1 MDDHMDQMFRIG
13 SNNPA
18 ITVPAVQIYDQSRRQ
33 REPQEGEEIDVS
45 DPAGD
50 QTKVVQS
57 QDFKYNVGWRKVV
70 RNFSPS
76 YHTLKLPAFPLMT
89 VS

>member
-1 MDDHMDQMFRIG
+1 MDQVDQMDQMMRIG

-18 ITVPAVQIYDQSRRQ
+18 ITVPAGQIYDQSRRHRKLQ
-33 REPQEGEEIDVS
+33 NGEEVGGS

-50 QTKVVQS
+50 QEDVR
-57 QDFKYNVGWRKVV
+57 QDQNYVSSLRPSKYEVGWRRVV

-76 YHTLKLPAFPLMT
+76 
-89 VS
+89 

>member
-33 REPQEGEEIDVS
+33 CKPQKGEEVDVS

-50 QTKVVQS
+50 QTEVAQS
-57 QDFKYNVGWRKVV
+57 QDFVSGHSPTKYDVGWRRVV

-76 YHTLKLPAFPLMT
+76 YDTL
-89 VS
+89 

>member
-18 ITVPAVQIYDQSRRQ
+18 ITVPAAQIYDQSRRQ
-33 REPQEGEEIDVS
+33 RRPQKEEEIELS

-50 QTKVVQS
+50 QVKVAECRDFVSS
-57 QDFKYNVGWRKVV
+57 QRLPKYDRGWRRVV

-76 YHTLKLPAFPLMT
+76 YDVP
-89 VS
+89 